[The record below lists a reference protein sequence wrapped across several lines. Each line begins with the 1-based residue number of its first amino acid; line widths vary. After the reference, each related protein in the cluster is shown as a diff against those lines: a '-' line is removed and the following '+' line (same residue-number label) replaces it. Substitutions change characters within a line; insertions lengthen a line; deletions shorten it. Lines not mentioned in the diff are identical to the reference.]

1 MSLPVDFI
9 SRMEQMLGR
18 EYGEFIATYDMDRA
32 YGMRYN
38 TLKISRDRFEAIVNE
53 KIVNNSLKP
62 VKWASEGYYYDKDT
76 QPGKAALHEAGAY
89 YIQEPSAM
97 SAAEL
102 LEVKPGEIVCDM
114 CAAPGGKST
123 QIAGK
128 LQGEGLLVANEFY
141 SSRAKILSQN
151 IERMGVR
158 NAVVLNESTDRIAD
172 YLSEFFDKVMVDA
185 PCSGEGMFRKDEAA
199 RDEWSLEQVQ
209 VCADRQAMILDNAAR
224 ILKRGGVL
232 VYSTCT
238 FAEEEN
244 EETVAAFIERNPEF
258 YIDKPSNHEELL
270 KAGFTKCYITSS
282 DGEKTEVDGMYRLW
296 PHKLQGEGH
305 FAVRLV
311 KGGNKDGA
319 DEYRRKYVTGTKKK
333 EELKYYEEFAKTTLN
348 IELAGEIV
356 LFGDSLYLVP
366 SQMIDLKG
374 LKIERAGLK
383 LGYNKKNRF
392 EPDHA
397 LALAL
402 KPEDVKQSVELV
414 DEKKYIRGETVECMY
429 DKGWTLVTVDG
440 VSIGWGKAQNS
451 VLKNHYPKGLRR
463 G

>member
-1 MSLPVDFI
+1 MSLPVDFTA
-9 SRMEQMLGR
+9 RMEQMLGD
-18 EYGEFIATYDMDRA
+18 EYGEFLATYEQDRA
-32 YGMRYN
+32 YGLRYN
-38 TLKISRDRFEAIVNE
+38 PLKIDRDKFENIVNE
-53 KIVNNSLKP
+53 GIVNNSLKP
-62 VKWASEGYYYDKDT
+62 VPWAAEGYYYNKDT
-76 QPGKAALHEAGAY
+76 QPGRAALHEAGAY

-102 LEVKPGEIVCDM
+102 LEVEPGDIVCDL

-128 LQGEGLLVANEFY
+128 LQGQGLLVSNELY
-141 SSRAKILSQN
+141 GSRAKILSQN

-158 NAVVLNESTDRIAD
+158 NAVVLNESTDHMAEVFP
-172 YLSEFFDKVMVDA
+172 EFFHKVMVDA

-224 ILKRGGVL
+224 MVKPGGVM

-238 FAEEEN
+238 FAVEEN
-244 EETVAAFIERNPEF
+244 EETVASFLERNPDF
-258 YIDKPSNHEELL
+258 YIDKPANHDKLL
-270 KAGFTKCYITSS
+270 AAGFAVC
-282 DGEKTEVDGMYRLW
+282 DNCDGMYRLW

-305 FAVRLV
+305 FAVRLAK
-311 KGGNKDGA
+311 KGDIEA
-319 DEYRRKYVTGTKKK
+319 EDEYRRKYIAGTKKK
-333 EELKYYEEFAKTTLN
+333 EELKYYEEFVKDTLDTK
-348 IELAGEIV
+348 LDGEIV

-366 SQMIDLKG
+366 DTMLELKG
-374 LKIERAGLK
+374 LKVERAGLK

-402 KPEDVKQSVELV
+402 RPEQVKQCVELV
-414 DEKKYIRGETVECMY
+414 EADKYIRGETVECEY
-429 DKGWTLVTVDG
+429 DKGWTLVTVNG
-440 VSIGWGKAQNS
+440 VSIGWGKAQNG
-451 VLKNHYPKGLRR
+451 VLKNHYPKGLRK

>member
-1 MSLPVDFI
+1 MSLPVEFTAI
-9 SRMEQMLGR
+9 MEQMLGD
-18 EYGEFIATYDMDRA
+18 EYGEFIATYSKDRA

-38 TLKISRDRFEAIVNE
+38 PLKIDREKFVSILNE
-53 KIVNNSLKP
+53 RVVDGSLRSVP
-62 VKWASEGYYYDKDT
+62 WAKEGYYYDGHT
-76 QPGKAALHEAGAY
+76 QPGKTALHEAGAY

-102 LEVKPGEIVCDM
+102 LDVKPGEIVCDM

-128 LQGEGLLVANEFY
+128 LQGKGLLIANEFY
-141 SSRAKILSQN
+141 NSRAKILSQN

-158 NAVVLNESTDRIAD
+158 NAIVLNESTERIAD
-172 YLSEFFDKVMVDA
+172 YFPEFFDKVMVDA
-185 PCSGEGMFRKDEAA
+185 PCSGEGMFRKDEGA

-209 VCADRQAMILDNAAR
+209 ICAERQAMILDNAAR
-224 ILKRGGVL
+224 VLKVGGVM

-238 FAEEEN
+238 FAVEEN
-244 EETVAAFIERNPEF
+244 EKTVDAFLKRNPDF
-258 YIDKPSNHEELL
+258 YIDKPSNHNELL
-270 KAGFTKCYITSS
+270 KAGFSRAYITCE
-282 DGEKTEVDGMYRLW
+282 DGSKTEVDGMYRLW
-296 PHKLQGEGH
+296 PHKLHGEGH

-311 KGGNKDGA
+311 KGGHLDCE
-319 DEYRRKYVTGTKKK
+319 DTYRRKYVNGTKKK
-333 EELKYYEEFAKTTLN
+333 EELKYYEEFAKAVLN
-348 IELAGEIV
+348 VELSGEIV

-366 SQMIDLKG
+366 RQMIDLKG
-374 LKIERAGLK
+374 LKVERAGLK

-402 KPEDVKQSVELV
+402 KPEDVKQCVELV
-414 DEKKYIRGETVECMY
+414 DAEKYIHGETIECIY

-440 VSIGWGKAQNS
+440 VSIGWGKAQNG
-451 VLKNHYPKGLRR
+451 VLKNHYPKGLRK